1 MFYKKEFRCKML
13 MFGVCGL
20 EISDIASIMREALN
34 IKLLKHKLQK
44 NSNTK
49 KNYVWNCMETA
60 SKFFKI
66 SSNQPITITKNAGK

>member
-13 MFGVCGL
+13 MFGVWGL
-20 EISDIASIMREALN
+20 EISHIASTMREALN

-49 KNYVWNCMETA
+49 KNYV
-60 SKFFKI
+60 
-66 SSNQPITITKNAGK
+66 